1 MGTWTAAISI
11 ATAAVVSPAGRG
23 RGRGPATVRCSSSA
37 SVERQVLFSRI
48 APVYDHLNDV
58 LSLGQHRTWKRI
70 CVSWSRAK
78 RGDRVLDLCCGSGDI
93 AFLLSQKVG
102 LDGEV
107 MAVDFSR
114 QQLYTAA
121 ERQEQRWK
129 LCYKNIKWIEGDALQ
144 LPFTDCYF
152 DAVTVGYG
160 LRNVV
165 DKPKAMQEIFRVLK
179 PGSTASILDFN
190 KSSSLFTTSLQSWMI
205 DNVVVPLASGYGL
218 AEEYKYLKSSI
229 SQYLTGEELEKLAI
243 EAGFSQA
250 KHYELGGGLMGNLVV
265 TRDALSVA
273 VTKGLNT
280 WPNNQRDLNI
290 ITSALP
296 KADNEMKCSTDHARM
311 LF

>member
-1 MGTWTAAISI
+1 MT
-11 ATAAVVSPAGRG
+11 
-23 RGRGPATVRCSSSA
+23 
-37 SVERQVLFSRI
+37 Q
-48 APVYDHLNDV
+48 
-58 LSLGQHRTWKRI
+58 
-70 CVSWSRAK
+70 
-78 RGDRVLDLCCGSGDI
+78 
-93 AFLLSQKVG
+93 
-102 LDGEV
+102 V

-129 LCYKNIKWIEGDALQ
+129 LCYKNIK
-144 LPFTDCYF
+144 DCYF

-179 PGSTASILDFN
+179 PG
-190 KSSSLFTTSLQSWMI
+190 
-205 DNVVVPLASGYGL
+205 
-218 AEEYKYLKSSI
+218 
-229 SQYLTGEELEKLAI
+229 EELEKLAK

-280 WPNNQRDLNI
+280 WANNQRDLNI

-296 KADNEMKCSTDHARM
+296 KPDNEMKCSTDHAGM